1 MSTEPKPCPFCGH
14 VGLDFQEG
22 ETFRWLE
29 YFCGGCGIGTEVRI
43 QTLGDG
49 TPEEWA
55 EQAKRDA
62 IEEWNRRVPDPKV
75 QEMALQALADEGQ
88 ARDAS
93 VYSVAAPVTPSGAA
107 GEGWINAEERLPQ
120 SGQHVLALIW
130 KWDDPTRG
138 RVAVWGCYDSGIWID
153 LSEDEP
159 YGDAQLHTP
168 TYWLPVPPLPKDEST
183 ASGSV
188 SNEAATESTKTT
200 PDAAR
205 KSGEAKK

>member
-1 MSTEPKPCPFCGH
+1 MTDRDLSDWLVDLQMIQNTAEASGDWPGEFMAQYKP
-14 VGLDFQEG
+14 D
-22 ETFRWLE
+22 RWMGVHRAACV
-29 YFCGGCGIGTEVRI
+29 FIGSKI
-43 QTLGDG
+43 
-49 TPEEWA
+49 
-55 EQAKRDA
+55 
-62 IEEWNRRVPDPKV
+62 
-75 QEMALQALADEGQ
+75 
-88 ARDAS
+88 RDAS

>member
-1 MSTEPKPCPFCGH
+1 MTEREKFEAWMSDDGKYPQVLDR
-14 VGLDFQEG
+14 VG
-22 ETFRWLE
+22 
-29 YFCGGCGIGTEVRI
+29 EVYKLVQADSAWRV
-43 QTLGDG
+43 
-49 TPEEWA
+49 W
-55 EQAKRDA
+55 QAKAADSA
-62 IEEWNRRVPDPKV
+62 AEIAALKVKV

>member
-1 MSTEPKPCPFCGH
+1 MTEREKF
-14 VGLDFQEG
+14 EA
-22 ETFRWLE
+22 
-29 YFCGGCGIGTEVRI
+29 
-43 QTLGDG
+43 
-49 TPEEWA
+49 WA
-55 EQAKRDA
+55 RELYTDDVDL
-62 IEEWNRRVPDPKV
+62 RRVD
-75 QEMALQALADEGQ
+75 MAGSSRIGQYIRAYIEGPWLAWQAR

-107 GEGWINAEERLPQ
+107 SEGWISAGERLPQ